1 MGHDALVGPVTAI
14 GAGSWFVGRHVSGS
28 NPDQRNDH
36 ELYSE
41 TSGFGDHA
49 ECCGTLDAQ
58 CYYKFHAANDGTDS
72 NADRVDEVAT

>member
-1 MGHDALVGPVTAI
+1 MSVITLPK
-14 GAGSWFVGRHVSGS
+14 
-28 NPDQRNDH
+28 
-36 ELYSE
+36 

-58 CYYKFHAANDGTDS
+58 CYYKIHAANDGTDS